1 MSREEAM
8 ELLIAISQIEGY
20 MIGVTGLKRPD
31 IVYDN
36 MDKITS
42 KLVEIVKGEGDDT
55 NHGSER

>member
-1 MSREEAM
+1 M

-31 IVYDN
+31 AVYDN

-42 KLVEIVKGEGDDT
+42 KLVEIVKGESDDT
-55 NHGSER
+55 DHRQER